1 MTSIRTGFLVV
12 GICAG
17 LASVAQAVPI
27 VINLTARPVGDIPRN
42 GTGIGGG
49 NSTNAENNFFRL
61 ETFLS
66 THPDDCTPIFDDAV
80 RFEGDNANENVDV
93 SGFSFAVIRYGKGP
107 RGIRG
112 SGGGIEFFSISGDG
126 TFSFPDVGTGR
137 NGRGYFCSLDL
148 FKCAPNQVPDGG
160 STVMLLGTALSGIGL
175 LRRYVKR

>member
-1 MTSIRTGFLVV
+1 MKTSLLVL

-27 VINLTARPVGDIPRN
+27 VINLTAPPVGDIPRR
-42 GTGIGGG
+42 GTGIGGS
-49 NSTNAENNFFRL
+49 NSTSAENNFYRL

-66 THPDDCTPIFDDAV
+66 THPGDCTPIFDGAM
-80 RFEGDNANENVDV
+80 RFEGYDAYEDVDV
-93 SGFSFAVIRYGKGP
+93 SGFSYGVIRYGRGR

-126 TFSFPDVGTGR
+126 IFSFPEAGTGP
-137 NGRGYFCSLDL
+137 NGNGYFCSLDL

-160 STVMLLGTALSGIGL
+160 STAMLLGTALSGIGL

>member
-1 MTSIRTGFLVV
+1 MTPVKTSLLVF

-27 VINLTARPVGDIPRN
+27 VINLTAPPVGDVRRN

-49 NSTNAENNFFRL
+49 NSINAENNFFRL

-66 THPDDCTPIFDDAV
+66 THPEDCTPIFDGAV
-80 RFEGDNANENVDV
+80 RFVGTDAYEDVDV
-93 SGFSFAVIRYGKGP
+93 SGFSFAVIYYGRG

-126 TFSFPDVGTGR
+126 IFSFPHAGTGP
-137 NGRGYFCSLDL
+137 NGYGYFRSIDL
-148 FKCAPNQVPDGG
+148 FKCAPQVPDSG
-160 STVMLLGTALSGIGL
+160 STAMLLGTALSGIGL